1 MKKKKKIL
9 HFRDNCIGCNSCTE
23 HAPCQ
28 WFIDPADGK
37 ARLKQSVT
45 KDGISI
51 STIEEFEVEANKAAG
66 RDCPVG
72 IIRVLDEQGKDI
84 TKKPPSN

>member
-1 MKKKKKIL
+1 MKKKKII

-28 WFIDPADGK
+28 WLIDPADGK
-37 ARLKQSVT
+37 ARLRHAVE
-45 KDGISI
+45 KDGIFMVD
-51 STIEEFEVEANKAAG
+51 IEPFEVDANKAAG

-72 IIRVLDEQGKDI
+72 IIRVLDESGKDI
-84 TKKPPSN
+84 TKYE